1 MVKLTV
7 SPEQIT
13 VLEGVIAGSNTPAT
27 MVSII
32 ISLFNVF
39 FTQYVVVVDGAIF
52 MDSVVSP
59 VDQRI
64 LACEAMVG
72 SISNTGNI
80 FE

>member
-1 MVKLTV
+1 MV

-13 VLEGVIAGSNTPAT
+13 VLEVVIVGSNTPT
-27 MVSII
+27 TIVSIV

-39 FTQYVVVVDGAIF
+39 FTQYVVVVDGAIS

-59 VDQRI
+59 VDQSI
-64 LACEAMVG
+64 LACEAIVG
-72 SISNTGNI
+72 SISKTGTM